1 MPRTFTPK
9 MRSACSRRSMQTG
22 GMVYIRWKT
31 ARHDEVI
38 LARNVADGTR
48 HDRRDH
54 AAVLRPVRGILSPVR
69 GERRLRHLRL
79 RSVSAARLGA
89 PQPPRDPGGL

>member
-1 MPRTFTPK
+1 MPRALTPTT
-9 MRSACSRRSMQTG
+9 RSACSRRSMPAG
-22 GMVYIRWKT
+22 EMVYMRWET

-54 AAVLRPVRGILSPVR
+54 AAVLHPVRGILSPVR

-79 RSVSAARLGA
+79 RSVSATRLGA
-89 PQPPRDPGGL
+89 SQPPRDPGGL